1 MAVSINFY
9 DKFVLYF
16 GEGGIDLD
24 GDTFDIILM
33 NSTHT
38 FTQANTN
45 KADISAN
52 EIPTD
57 NGYTQGAKTLGSVTW
72 AESSGT
78 ITFDAADTVWAA
90 SGGYIPSSGDCTDAV
105 VYSETSTSPSAD
117 LLMCSIDF
125 GQAESAGSGT
135 NFQITY
141 NASGIF
147 TIS

>member
-1 MAVSINFY
+1 MEAS
-9 DKFVLYF
+9 
-16 GEGGIDLD
+16 GIIIDT
-24 GDTFDIILM
+24 DTFDVILM

-45 KADISAN
+45 KSDISAN

-78 ITFDAADTVWAA
+78 ATFDAADTVWAA
-90 SGGYIPSSGDCTDAV
+90 SGGSIPSSGNCTDAV
-105 VYSETSTSPSAD
+105 IYSETSTSPTAD

-135 NFQITY
+135 NFQITD

>member
-1 MAVSINFY
+1 MPVSINFY

-33 NSTHT
+33 NSTHS
-38 FTQANTN
+38 FAQANTN
-45 KADISAN
+45 KADIAAN
-52 EIPTD
+52 EIRTD
-57 NGYTQGAKTLGSVTW
+57 NGYTQGAKTLASVTW

-90 SGGYIPSSGDCTDAV
+90 SGGPIPSSGDCTDAV
-105 VYSETSTSPSAD
+105 IYSETSTSPSAD

-125 GQAESAGSGT
+125 GQAVSAGSGT

>member
-9 DKFVLYF
+9 DKFIEYTM
-16 GEGGIDLD
+16 EGGIDID

-33 NSTHT
+33 NSTHA
-38 FTQANTN
+38 FAQANTN
-45 KADISAN
+45 KADIVAN
-52 EIPTD
+52 EIPTN
-57 NGYTQGAKTLGSVTW
+57 NGYTQGSKTLASVTW

-78 ITFDAADTVWAA
+78 VTFDAADTVWSA
-90 SGGYIPSSGDCTDAV
+90 SGGSIPSSGDCTDAV
-105 VYSETSTSPSAD
+105 IYSETSTSPSAD

>member
-33 NSTHT
+33 NSTHA

-45 KADISAN
+45 KADIAAN
-52 EIPTD
+52 EIPTN
-57 NGYTQGAKTLGSVTW
+57 NGYTQGAEVLASVTW
-72 AESSGT
+72 TESGGVA
-78 ITFDAADTVWAA
+78 TFDAADSVWTA
-90 SGGYIPSSGDCTDAV
+90 SGGSIPSSGDCTDAV
-105 VYSETSTSPSAD
+105 IYSETSTSPSAD

-125 GQAESAGSGT
+125 GQAESAGNGT

-141 NASGIF
+141 NAGGIF